1 MRGKIRRLLL
11 VLGCV
16 ISLLL
21 AGCGKEAVGETETL
35 WLPVSQTA
43 ENNGTAAQGETEKD
57 PTGQEESKVGKETEG
72 DIEALE
78 NSGEKEEMETPEDE
92 DAEVKEEESKE
103 IPETAEAFAE
113 SVQEAFAD
121 QDMEALESLV
131 SYPCKISRD
140 GTVLATVYDESQFLS
155 QDPSLIFGDDLLLA
169 IANVD
174 TGNLHMINNRVEMG
188 QEQKIVFQ
196 LRDDG
201 ELGIT
206 EIYE

>member
-1 MRGKIRRLLL
+1 M
-11 VLGCV
+11 
-16 ISLLL
+16 
-21 AGCGKEAVGETETL
+21 
-35 WLPVSQTA
+35 Q
-43 ENNGTAAQGETEKD
+43 
-57 PTGQEESKVGKETEG
+57 
-72 DIEALE
+72 EAL
-78 NSGEKEEMETPEDE
+78 
-92 DAEVKEEESKE
+92 
-103 IPETAEAFAE
+103 
-113 SVQEAFAD
+113 AD